1 MPLSVTVGGSTC
13 HRYNDSICCIR
24 SFLGDTETNSPFMY
38 SNSSRSQTHRLSPTH
53 TPYTCKCGVMT
64 FLDAVE
70 IHFDDVVDVKILD
83 MIPFGLHTVAAAS
96 NTNFLWAA

>member
-1 MPLSVTVGGSTC
+1 MIAYAVLEVFSVTLKG
-13 HRYNDSICCIR
+13 IPLLCIQIQVDLKHIV
-24 SFLGDTETNSPFMY
+24 SHP
-38 SNSSRSQTHRLSPTH
+38 H

-64 FLDAVE
+64 FLGAVE